1 MGVLARLF
9 RRSKAAEEAAT
20 EEATATE
27 APSGT
32 TPEGTPEEGAEVEQ
46 AAEAGHETAEAGDT
60 TETES
65 ASVTETGTGTA
76 AEPVAATDG
85 VEIPRQQSA
94 EEAADS
100 EAGEGART

>member
-9 RRSKAAEEAAT
+9 RRSKASEEAAT

-32 TPEGTPEEGAEVEQ
+32 TPDGTPEEGAEVEQ

-65 ASVTETGTGTA
+65 ATVTGTGTA
-76 AEPVAATDG
+76 AEPVATSDG